1 VPDAR
6 LCLEL
11 PVTDMPTSAAPAPGQ
26 QPDPNRAYQ
35 MFPTLTGA
43 DVERVRRFGVPHLAE
58 DGSFLIRAGQKSR
71 GLFLL
76 VKGRVTVTQRD
87 GLGRSVP
94 YHDYEPGE
102 FLAEA
107 GTLYGGSALVDAQ
120 CVGDVEGILVVP
132 DQLRALIIAEADLG
146 ERIMRALILRRVSL
160 IQAGASG
167 ATIIGAA
174 NSASVLRLRTFL
186 QRNGQPHHVVNAED
200 DPVAAQLLVQYGAA
214 AAEAVAVTPGGTV
227 LIDPSETELATALGM
242 IDDRVCERIFDV
254 LVVGAGPAGLSTA
267 VYAASEG
274 LHVAVLDCRS
284 FGGQAGA
291 SARIENYLGFPTGI
305 SGQALAGRAF
315 IQAQKFGAKM
325 IIPAEAVRLDCSL
338 AESEGVFAV
347 HLADGR
353 RLRSRSLV
361 CASGARYRRPKLG
374 RIEEF
379 EGHGVWYWAS
389 GLEAKM
395 CAGCEV
401 VLVGGGNSA
410 GQAAVFL
417 SAHVK
422 KVHMM
427 VRGPGLAASMSRYLI
442 DRIEAASNIQLWT
455 HTELVELEGELPSGL
470 SRVTWRQ
477 GGNDGQVHE
486 RELRNVFLF
495 VGADPETRWLE
506 GCGVAVDKHGFVLT
520 GTDAVLGAD
529 GKVLPGRV
537 PNPFETSVRGA
548 FAVGDVRAGSVKR
561 VGGAI
566 GDGAAAVALIHQH
579 LASLDAKATA

>member
-1 VPDAR
+1 MEQP
-6 LCLEL
+6 
-11 PVTDMPTSAAPAPGQ
+11 PTSAAPAPGQ

-35 MFPTLTGA
+35 MFPVLDA
-43 DVERVRRFGVPHLAE
+43 VDFKRIERFGEPHHAR
-58 DGSFLIRAGQKSR
+58 DGAFLIQAGMKSR

-76 VKGRVTVTQRD
+76 VKGHVSVSQRD
-87 GLGRSVP
+87 GLGRVLP
-94 YHDYEPGE
+94 YHEYDPGE

-107 GTLYGGSALVDAQ
+107 GTLFGGTALVDAK

-167 ATIIGAA
+167 AVLIGSTA
-174 NSASVLRLRTFL
+174 SASVLRLQNFL
-186 QRNGQPHHVVNAED
+186 QRNGQPHHVVTGDD

-214 AAEAVAVTPGGTV
+214 AAEAVAVTPDGTV
-227 LIDPSETELATALGM
+227 LVDPTETQLATALGM
-242 IDDRVCERIFDV
+242 IDDRVCDGIFDV

-274 LHVAVLDCRS
+274 LRVAVLDCRA

-315 IQAQKFGAKM
+315 IQAQKFGAKI
-325 IIPAEAVRLDCSL
+325 IIPAEVVSLDCSK
-338 AESEGVFAV
+338 AESDGVFAL

-353 RLRSRSLV
+353 RLRGRSLV
-361 CASGARYRRPKLG
+361 CASGARYRRPALG

-395 CAGCEV
+395 CADCEI

-417 SAHVK
+417 SGHASQ
-422 KVHMM
+422 VHMM
-427 VRGPGLAASMSRYLI
+427 IRGPGLAASMSRYLI
-442 DRIEAASNIQLWT
+442 DRIEATPNIKLWT
-455 HTELVELEGELPSGL
+455 NTELVELAGQLPSGL
-470 SRVTWRQ
+470 SSVKWRQ
-477 GGNDGQVHE
+477 GGADGDVHE

-506 GCGVAVDKHGFVLT
+506 GCGIVVDKSGFVLT
-520 GTDAVLGAD
+520 GAEAVTGAD
-529 GKVLPGRV
+529 GRVKAGRV
-537 PNPFETSVRGA
+537 PNPFETSVPGA

-579 LASLDAKATA
+579 LAALDERAKAG